1 MQPTATV
8 QGLPGKVSTL
18 NTWFNVPGG
27 ALGRGFKHRLLPS
40 PKTGDRDRDS
50 SCSSRDCNVAPRE
63 VIEQLNHASDPSPAS
78 VPHRQF
84 LLRRNLRKGEHV
96 RGRGS
101 TPWMVLTI

>member
-40 PKTGDRDRDS
+40 PQPGDRDRDS
-50 SCSSRDCNVAPRE
+50 SCSSKDCNVAPRE
-63 VIEQLNHASDPSPAS
+63 VIEQLNHASGPSPGLSGSPQVSAPAQSPQKVSMS
-78 VPHRQF
+78 VGGVH
-84 LLRRNLRKGEHV
+84 LMHG
-96 RGRGS
+96 
-101 TPWMVLTI
+101 